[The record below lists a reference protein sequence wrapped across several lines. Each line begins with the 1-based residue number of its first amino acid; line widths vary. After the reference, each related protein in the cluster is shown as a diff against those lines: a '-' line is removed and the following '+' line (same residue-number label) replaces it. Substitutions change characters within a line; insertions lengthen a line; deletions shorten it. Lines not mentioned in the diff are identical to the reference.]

1 VAQRTNGTFIERPQN
16 PRKDLVATKIKYLTN
31 MTASPFRNRISM
43 YNRRCLVTPSQTIDD
58 SLMLK
63 TSLPMKSQ
71 NALRKPIRS
80 ASQGSENREDY
91 PSTDSTS
98 NNKEIFRTMSWMEDE
113 SNDEVL
119 NELWTLKR
127 ANPIQSESDDEL
139 EDEYASPSKRSCLSW
154 EDRLEDDSFIVFQ
167 QLER

>member
-1 VAQRTNGTFIERPQN
+1 
-16 PRKDLVATKIKYLTN
+16 
-31 MTASPFRNRISM
+31 MTASPFRNRISI

-58 SLMLK
+58 SSLMFK
-63 TSLPMKSQ
+63 TSVPMKSQ

-80 ASQGSENREDY
+80 ASQGSENREEY
-91 PSTDSTS
+91 TEESTS
-98 NNKEIFRTMSWMEDE
+98 NSKEIFRTMSWMEDE
-113 SNDEVL
+113 SSNDL

-127 ANPIQSESDDEL
+127 ANPIQSDSDDEL

-154 EDRLEDDSFIVFQ
+154 EDRLENDSFIVFQ